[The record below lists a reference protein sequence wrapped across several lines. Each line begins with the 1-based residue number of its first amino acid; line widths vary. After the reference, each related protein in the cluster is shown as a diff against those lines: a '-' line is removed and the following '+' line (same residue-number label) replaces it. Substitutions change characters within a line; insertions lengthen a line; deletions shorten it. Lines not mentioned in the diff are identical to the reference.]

1 MRRKTTKYVSKDDAL
16 KKLQRYCAYQERC
29 HQEVRQKLLDLGI
42 YGDDL
47 EDIIVELIQDDFLNE
62 LRFAQMYAGGKFRIK
77 KWGRYKIKR
86 ELKQKRVSEY
96 CIKKA
101 MLEIEE
107 DDYIKTLHEIFEK
120 RLKIISEPNEFQTN
134 GNLAKYAISRGF
146 EAEIVWR
153 EVKNRKSGEM

>member
-29 HQEVRQKLLDLGI
+29 HKEVRQKLYDLNI

-47 EDIIVELIQDDFLNE
+47 EDIIVDLITDDFLNE
-62 LRFAQMYAGGKFRIK
+62 ERFAKMYAGGKFRIK
-77 KWGRYKIKR
+77 KWGRIRIKQ
-86 ELKQKRVSEY
+86 ELKLRRISAY

-101 MLEIEE
+101 MAEIEE
-107 DDYIKTLHEIFEK
+107 DDYIKTLCEVIEK
-120 RLKIISEPNEFQTN
+120 RRGLVTEPNEFRLK

-146 EAEIVWR
+146 ETSLVWDEI
-153 EVKNRKSGEM
+153 KKMKF

>member
-16 KKLQRYCAYQERC
+16 RKLQRYCVYQERS

-47 EDIIVELIQDDFLNE
+47 EDIIAELITDNFLNE
-62 LRFAQMYAGGKFRIK
+62 LRFAQVYAGGKFRIK

-101 MLEIEE
+101 MLEIDE
-107 DDYIKTLHEIFEK
+107 DDYIATLHEIFEK

-146 EAEIVWR
+146 ESDIVWR
-153 EVKNRKSGEM
+153 EVKNR

>member
-29 HQEVRQKLLDLGI
+29 HQEVRQKLLDLSI

-47 EDIIVELIQDDFLNE
+47 EDIIVELIKDDFLNE
-62 LRFAQMYAGGKFRIK
+62 LRFAQIYAGGKFRIK
-77 KWGRYKIKR
+77 KWGRYRIKR
-86 ELKQKRVSEY
+86 ELKQRRISEY

-101 MLEIEE
+101 MLEIDE

-120 RLKIISEPNEFQTN
+120 RLKIISEPNEFMTI

-146 EAEIVWR
+146 ESEIVWR
-153 EVKNRKSGEM
+153 EVKKR

>member
-29 HQEVRQKLLDLGI
+29 HQEVRQKLLDLSI

-47 EDIIVELIQDDFLNE
+47 EDIIVELIKDDFLNE
-62 LRFAQMYAGGKFRIK
+62 LRFAQIYAGGKFRIK
-77 KWGRYKIKR
+77 KWGRYRIKR
-86 ELKQKRVSEY
+86 ELKQRRISEY

-101 MLEIEE
+101 MLEIDE

-120 RLKIISEPNEFQTN
+120 RLKTISEPNEFMTI

-146 EAEIVWR
+146 ESEIVWR
-153 EVKNRKSGEM
+153 EVKKR

>member
-47 EDIIVELIQDDFLNE
+47 EDIIVELIKDDFLNE
-62 LRFAQMYAGGKFRIK
+62 LRFAQIYTGGKFRIK
-77 KWGRYKIKR
+77 KWGRYRIKR
-86 ELKQKRVSEY
+86 ELKQRRISEY

-101 MLEIEE
+101 MLEIDE

-120 RLKIISEPNEFQTN
+120 RLKIISEPNDFMTN

-146 EAEIVWR
+146 ESDIIWR
-153 EVKNRKSGEM
+153 EVKQR

>member
-1 MRRKTTKYVSKDDAL
+1 MRKKTTTYVSKDDAL
-16 KKLQRYCAYQERC
+16 KKLQRYCVYQERC

-47 EDIIVELIQDDFLNE
+47 EDIIVDLIEDDFLNE
-62 LRFAQMYAGGKFRIK
+62 LRFAQMYAGGKFRII
-77 KWGRYKIKR
+77 KWGRDKITR

-101 MLEIEE
+101 MLEIDE
-107 DDYIKTLHEIFEK
+107 DDYLATLHAIFAK
-120 RLKIISEPNEFQTN
+120 RLKVIHEKNEFMTN

-146 EAEIVWR
+146 ESDIVWE
-153 EVKNRKSGEM
+153 EVKNRESGD